1 MKKKPQNTQDHQQR
15 VKTPDST
22 TFKKKPSKLKKTTE
36 KVNNPNQISSNLQKK
51 PNLKQSITSTT
62 RNELKQSINSGNKI
76 ETRQSQ
82 KIKFTVNKGKKE
94 DPKVSSNNK
103 DLTKEERPKSVT
115 KKSFKKQ
122 NAKKE
127 DKKNNNNIIEKK
139 NTEPIMNKTGDN
151 FYKKKLIITKKNT
164 NMTNFNTISINNN
177 NNVDLHR
184 KKSVDIIINKKNK
197 KPDKLNADK
206 NNKSF
211 LKNEPK
217 KSIKQI
223 INKTPD
229 NRKIRN
235 HKKSNKNG
243 KEIEK
248 AGKNIGT
255 IPVAKIAENSKIVEK
270 INEKPKNEIK
280 NKDEINKVEDKKETI
295 KKNNEVVKN
304 KNEVIEKKEENKI
317 IEKKEEKKIIE
328 EKKEILKEE
337 VKLKINKD
345 KNEQKIISPLEEKKD
360 LKKEEIKE
368 KKEEKKIEK
377 KEISNE
383 DKKESKKTM
392 RYIFMR
398 SNKFSSNNK
407 ECLYLGLNSGFFNP
421 VQKLHLMLNSK
432 ELYNNLDKNKLIL
445 ELIEY
450 YNKLSNK
457 NIKNKGGLEYD
468 IETINKP
475 FKPSERSLNSL
486 NFIDKE
492 EENKLMNEIQHPY
505 IIEYFKLI
513 LTLLKEKNDENKNIF
528 EFFFKDLLQKYKA
541 KNFKNLFIKNFV
553 NNEIIINDEQ
563 FNSIQKMILVKPDLL
578 SPATLLRYNRSVAY
592 SSFFLRDLYNYLNL
606 KTKDGKYYYKLRENL
621 PKNEYQEKID
631 KLKILII

>member
-1 MKKKPQNTQDHQQR
+1 
-15 VKTPDST
+15 
-22 TFKKKPSKLKKTTE
+22 
-36 KVNNPNQISSNLQKK
+36 
-51 PNLKQSITSTT
+51 
-62 RNELKQSINSGNKI
+62 
-76 ETRQSQ
+76 
-82 KIKFTVNKGKKE
+82 
-94 DPKVSSNNK
+94 
-103 DLTKEERPKSVT
+103 
-115 KKSFKKQ
+115 
-122 NAKKE
+122 
-127 DKKNNNNIIEKK
+127 
-139 NTEPIMNKTGDN
+139 
-151 FYKKKLIITKKNT
+151 
-164 NMTNFNTISINNN
+164 
-177 NNVDLHR
+177 
-184 KKSVDIIINKKNK
+184 
-197 KPDKLNADK
+197 
-206 NNKSF
+206 
-211 LKNEPK
+211 
-217 KSIKQI
+217 
-223 INKTPD
+223 
-229 NRKIRN
+229 
-235 HKKSNKNG
+235 
-243 KEIEK
+243 
-248 AGKNIGT
+248 
-255 IPVAKIAENSKIVEK
+255 
-270 INEKPKNEIK
+270 
-280 NKDEINKVEDKKETI
+280 
-295 KKNNEVVKN
+295 
-304 KNEVIEKKEENKI
+304 
-317 IEKKEEKKIIE
+317 
-328 EKKEILKEE
+328 
-337 VKLKINKD
+337 
-345 KNEQKIISPLEEKKD
+345 
-360 LKKEEIKE
+360 
-368 KKEEKKIEK
+368 
-377 KEISNE
+377 
-383 DKKESKKTM
+383 M

-421 VQKLHLMLNSK
+421 IQKLHLMLNSK

-528 EFFFKDLLQKYKA
+528 EFFFKELLQKYNV

-592 SSFFLRDLYNYLNL
+592 SSFFLRDLFNYLNL